1 MSLQSTAITTTLA
14 DIYVSTGNTCV
25 TTVYIANYSTSSN
38 VTFNLY
44 AVANAGSA
52 SNTNK
57 IYSNVTVFAGD
68 TYIIDSERLLLDN
81 GDMIKAN
88 CNANSI
94 CSSTVTFTTI

>member
-14 DIYVSTGNTCV
+14 NIYASTGNTCV

-44 AVANAGSA
+44 AVASAGSA

-57 IYSNVTVFAGD
+57 IYSNVTVLAGD

-81 GDMIKAN
+81 GDMLKAN